1 MSDYSSHTVVQ
12 LRELLRQR
20 DLSPQGLKNELVQ
33 RLEQSDRAAES
44 SPAQES
50 GEVSEQKQKEVP
62 EQKQEEQ
69 AAEGE
74 TGAAG
79 NAETAEGEAS
89 ASAPVAEPASAHTP
103 AAQPEPD
110 VKQMA
115 IDLLHKKLHRARKF
129 GQEQEQIDALQKQLV
144 RIEKFGLD
152 KSMPL
157 AQELGVVPAAPA
169 AQQQRHRPANKK
181 RAHKGPK
188 SSRRSHY

>member
-12 LRELLRQR
+12 LRELLKQR

-50 GEVSEQKQKEVP
+50 GEVPEQKQK
-62 EQKQEEQ
+62 EQ

-79 NAETAEGEAS
+79 NAEAAEGEAS
-89 ASAPVAEPASAHTP
+89 ASAPVAEPASAPIAEPASAHTP